1 MKAIE
6 KIRIL
11 NIQKKRLQSLKK
23 EKHDTRKIA
32 YDIFL
37 INEEIRTVKEGD
49 RLEKIR
55 LKNGL

>member
-6 KIRIL
+6 KIKIL
-11 NIQKKRLQSLKK
+11 NIKKKRLQSLKK
-23 EKHDTRKIA
+23 ERCDTRKIA